1 VSIRD
6 LLDQGQPDPAH
17 PATVWGQA
25 VSDRTD
31 TVVAV
36 MLWNDVAE
44 QYEDGSGGTARPD
57 AYVVYWRGGPDPVGL
72 DVGFDES
79 RDEWHTVDVSVPTV
93 PSVSINEGASSSGEQ
108 GTTLQLTVFVTGSPT
123 PTLSWQS
130 SDEQVVTVDQFGLV
144 SRVDE
149 GTATITVTATNSE
162 GQDTDT
168 HTATVT
174 AVAANPPTA
183 DVIEAEPESSTS
195 ILVTILTPGE
205 NWTSRT
211 WHMSETQGFTPDGSN
226 EISGGAGSALV
237 TGLDPDTTYY
247 FRTVLT
253 NSAGST
259 ASNEASAT
267 TDPQVG
273 SLVLHDEF
281 VNSGGSQLNVNGR
294 TPVPVNTLART
305 WTSTSVINPSTSH
318 ILGPI
323 LVYDI
328 SPHAADKEIELV
340 MEHGETAQVPLIII
354 RGIEPAG
361 GDMTIVR
368 DNSLQLQLR
377 PADIR
382 LSDAGGGGSIS
393 GTTVSIS
400 KQLGVQL
407 TWRIIDQGGNIS
419 IWLNGDEVLP
429 PFATSAKAG
438 QPWVGIYGSGGSTAP
453 KLYDFKVRSL

>member
-6 LLDQGQPDPAH
+6 LFDQGQPDPAH

-123 PTLSWQS
+123 PTLAWSS
-130 SDEQVVTVDQFGLV
+130 SDEQVATVDQFGLV
-144 SRVDE
+144 SRVAE
-149 GTATITVTATNSE
+149 GTAVITVTATNSE
-162 GQDTDT
+162 GQDSDT

-211 WHMSETQGFTPDGSN
+211 WHMSETASFTPDVSN

-237 TGLDPDTTYY
+237 AGLDPDTTYH
-247 FRTVLT
+247 FKTVVS
-253 NSAGST
+253 NSAGSAT
-259 ASNEASAT
+259 SNESSAT
-267 TDPQVG
+267 TDPDTAT
-273 SLVLHDEF
+273 LVMHDALNNDTDTAISMNGRLPVPLALSSRTWHSVSTLQPF
-281 VNSGGSQLNVNGR
+281 SSQLG
-294 TPVPVNTLART
+294 
-305 WTSTSVINPSTSH
+305 NPQ
-318 ILGPI
+318 
-323 LVYDI
+323 LVYNIDPYQT
-328 SPHAADKEIELV
+328 SKEIELV
-340 MEHGETAQVPLIII
+340 MQHGTTAQVPLIII
-354 RGIEPAG
+354 RGVTPDPDYTA
-361 GDMTIVR
+361 TR

-377 PADIR
+377 TSDIR
-382 LSDAGGGGSIS
+382 LSDAGGSGIVAGS
-393 GTTVSIS
+393 TVPIA
-400 KQLGVQL
+400 KELGVTL
-407 TWRIIDQGGNIS
+407 TWRVVDQGGNIS
-419 IWLNGDEVLP
+419 IWLNGSEVLP
-429 PFATSAKAG
+429 PLAVAARSG
-438 QPWVGIYGSGGSTAP
+438 ESWVGLIGGGGGTSP
-453 KLYDFKVRSL
+453 QLFDFKVRSL